1 MTMSSAE
8 KKPLSD
14 VEKQLSTD
22 DRDVK
27 DLWQEALKGYQGIV
41 GFSLERKFDDV
52 QSMLDFGTEQM
63 NKFHKFRHDKG
74 KVDRLR
80 TLLASNLDYVEKG
93 ANQIIEAASPAFPP
107 AAAIGT
113 ALTYILQACRS
124 VSADYDVVIVF
135 FEDMNSFLQRIS
147 ILEAR
152 LPQKR
157 AYQNCLM
164 EVFTS
169 LLNMCGFAQK
179 YIELGRFKKWITN
192 LFQGEDSE
200 LGGARALMNK
210 RLGHL
215 QQATEFAILGNSE
228 ETLKMTTQLDENQRS
243 HTQMLERFENTIDS
257 INENTENIKNDVAK
271 LLKLFG
277 GQTEESQANS
287 DMIGSASS
295 VKGVQDAK
303 ESGDKSLSARAI
315 RYFIPGLGRNIEEES
330 EALRET
336 LLPDFCNWVFS
347 EPSWNDWLVMK
358 DGERP
363 VLAITGQPG
372 IGKSH
377 LAVALYDK
385 LEERAREDETGHTC
399 VVHFYFREEDD
410 VFCSFLSCM
419 VSIVIQIAET
429 SNAACEKLK
438 AQLARDDINI
448 NNRLW
453 QHLAIFLL
461 KPLFEQNSKFNL
473 FVVLDGLDEIRDWNA
488 FKEFLSMFV
497 TEKRLRMSLVV
508 TSRPERLEDFPKDI
522 RLLEIEATKDKQ
534 RQDFKV
540 LIWHRI
546 NSLGCLKKFSRY
558 VKQRVAVAVE
568 ETSPNMLYAEH
579 MLTKLDSLGRE
590 GAVLKALN
598 QNKPDDLNDIYE
610 GLLSDCRRR
619 TPISHQQIAASI
631 LHWIAFSKRR
641 LTLNEVQSL
650 LRHLSQ
656 EADFSLEDIP
666 EFTSK
671 FLKVADTGYDAE
683 LRAKAQASKIT
694 MVQDLKQHGD
704 DNDDIYDD
712 GPLPVKFQERSM
724 RRYFTDG
731 PHAPSTLRWGSS
743 EAHRRIFLSST
754 KLFQPSRTDVD
765 KGLQKYCAVFLLH
778 HWSNIQVAQHTLQEQ
793 VEVLEAFAEALS
805 NKTGFSKM
813 MGKVGMTYRYASTT
827 VTDLRIQDWAKLVK
841 IPEVKGSLS
850 DFAVEWWCRVEQE
863 PATFRLGLAKG
874 YLQELYQS
882 LSLQDAMKAWEC
894 LQSIMQLIGKGNLLM
909 EQGRLNFPDQ
919 FKNVKTS
926 DETEV
931 VFDEAM
937 ASLGILGLFVE
948 DVTPDAG
955 GHRATAEVLL
965 KTGYLEP
972 AEKTCRTALELCSPS
987 NPEWYR
993 ASSVLCDILLQ
1004 AKKNEDAHQFAGGA
1018 VSQLWIKEIPGHL
1031 KRAVC
1036 TTYARAQTKLRN
1048 FDSALQYYTEAKKS
1062 DPDGITPASDLVAEL
1077 SVFYQ
1082 KADQA
1087 GYIKA
1092 LRSWTLLERI
1102 TWLASN
1108 YATEGEDRLALLC
1121 DIAVQTGEKQ
1131 FIVEFYEQVVA
1142 FLDNLD
1148 AGTPLRLDLA
1158 VVYFE
1163 ACKDAEK
1170 ALNTLNEIFDSHDT
1184 VFVYPITSVTPVWV
1198 MRMAL
1203 TLMTNVQVE
1212 LFRQSRDAIYKAERL
1227 QSLSSLM
1234 ERPLS
1239 LHIPHISPIDTI
1251 SYRIGL
1257 SYMYW
1262 VMGPK
1267 ATFEETLR
1275 ELFKESFEGLS
1286 DSIKWND
1293 GTYVWTLTQ
1302 ALALLSR
1309 ALGNDDTLRR
1319 YARIVGSALLSRLT
1333 RSQEDD
1339 NSAGGKQEVSHVTEG
1354 DEHGSEDNSHEDEGD
1369 LLSDSWYTCGGF
1381 CSPARPFRRWGD
1393 GSAYLYI
1400 TFETGMICEECQ
1412 TECDAMKRGEGTGK
1426 ARYFHGIGHDYVKLP
1441 VEGWRGVK
1449 NGMLRLDGEEPV
1461 LFNDF
1466 LKKLQTD
1473 VIENAWDR
1481 LWSGEI

>member
-1 MTMSSAE
+1 MSSAE

-41 GFSLERKFDDV
+41 GFSLERKFDNV

-74 KVDRLR
+74 KIDRLR
-80 TLLASNLDYVEKG
+80 TLLASNLNYVEKG

-124 VSADYDVVIVF
+124 VSADYDIVIVF

-147 ILEAR
+147 ILESR

-169 LLNMCGFAQK
+169 LLNMCGFAHK

-243 HTQMLERFENTIDS
+243 HTQMLERFENTMDS

-287 DMIGSASS
+287 DMLGSASS

-303 ESGDKSLSARAI
+303 ESGDKTLSARAI

-347 EPSWNDWLVMK
+347 EPSWNDWLAMK
-358 DGERP
+358 EGERP

-473 FVVLDGLDEIRDWNA
+473 FIVLDGLDEMRDWNA

-522 RLLEIEATKDKQ
+522 RLLQIEATKDKQ

-579 MLTKLDSLGRE
+579 MLTRLDSLGRE

-598 QNKPDDLNDIYE
+598 QKRPVDLNDIYE
-610 GLLSDCRRR
+610 GLLSECRRR

-631 LHWIAFSKRR
+631 LHWIAFAKRR
-641 LTLNEVQSL
+641 LKLNEVQSL
-650 LRHLSQ
+650 LRHISQ
-656 EADFSLEDIP
+656 EADFTFEDIP

-671 FLKVADTGYDAE
+671 FLKVADTGYNAE
-683 LRAKAQASKIT
+683 LQARAQASKAT

-712 GPLPVKFQERSM
+712 GPLPVKFQKRSM
-724 RRYFTDG
+724 RCYFTDG
-731 PHAPSTLRWGSS
+731 PHAPSTLRWGPS
-743 EAHRRIFLSST
+743 EAHRQIFLSST
-754 KLFQPSRTDVD
+754 KLFQPSRMDVD
-765 KGLQKYCAVFLLH
+765 KNLQKYCAVFLLH
-778 HWSNIQVAQHTLQEQ
+778 HWSNIQVAQHTHQEQ

-841 IPEVKGSLS
+841 IPEVKDSLS
-850 DFAVEWWCRVEQE
+850 DFSAEWWCRVEQD

-874 YLQELYQS
+874 YLRELYQS
-882 LSLQDAMKAWEC
+882 LNVEDAMKAWEC
-894 LQSIMQLIGKGNLLM
+894 LQSIMLLIGKGNLLM

-919 FKNVKTS
+919 FEDVKNCDGT
-926 DETEV
+926 ET
-931 VFDEAM
+931 VFD
-937 ASLGILGLFVE
+937 ASKATLGILGLFVE
-948 DVTPDAG
+948 DVTPDEG

-965 KTGYLEP
+965 KTGYLKP
-972 AEKTCRTALELCSPS
+972 AEKTCRTALLCEL
-987 NPEWYR
+987 NDPEWYR
-993 ASSVLCDILLQ
+993 ASSVMCDILLQ
-1004 AKKNEDAHQFAGGA
+1004 AKKNEYAYQLAGAA
-1018 VSQLWIKEIPGHL
+1018 VSQLYRVEIPGHL

-1036 TTYARAQTKLRN
+1036 TTYARVQTELRN
-1048 FDSALQYYTEAKKS
+1048 FDSALQYYTEAKNS

-1087 GYIKA
+1087 GYIEA
-1092 LRSWTLLERI
+1092 LKSWTILERI
-1102 TWLASN
+1102 TWLASD
-1108 YATEGEDRLALLC
+1108 YATEGEDRVALLC

-1131 FIVEFYEQVVA
+1131 FVVEFYEQVVA

-1163 ACKDAEK
+1163 ACKDAGK

-1184 VFVYPITSVTPVWV
+1184 IFVYPITSVTPGWV
-1198 MRMAL
+1198 FRMAL

-1212 LFRQSRDAIYKAERL
+1212 LFRQSRDPVYKAERL
-1227 QSLSSLM
+1227 QSLASLM

-1239 LHIPHISPIDTI
+1239 LNIPHISPMATI
-1251 SYRIGL
+1251 SHRIGL

-1275 ELFKESFEGLS
+1275 KLFKESFEALS

-1293 GTYVWTLTQ
+1293 GTYLWTLAQ

-1333 RSQEDD
+1333 KSQEDD
-1339 NSAGGKQEVSHVTEG
+1339 KSAGGKQRASHIPEG
-1354 DEHGSEDNSHEDEGD
+1354 DEHGSEGNSPKDEGD
-1369 LLSDSWYTCGGF
+1369 LLSDPGYTCGGF

-1412 TECDAMKRGEGTGK
+1412 TEYQAMKRGERTGK
-1426 ARYFHGIGHDYVKLP
+1426 VRYFHGIGHDHVKLP

-1449 NGMLRLDGEEPV
+1449 NGLLRLDGEEPV
-1461 LFNDF
+1461 PFGSF
-1466 LKKLQTD
+1466 LKKLQTE

-1481 LWSGEI
+1481 LWSGEA

>member
-41 GFSLERKFDDV
+41 GFSLERKFDNV

-74 KVDRLR
+74 KIDRLR

-124 VSADYDVVIVF
+124 VSADYDIVIVF

-147 ILEAR
+147 ILESR
-152 LPQKR
+152 LPQKK

-169 LLNMCGFAQK
+169 LLNMCGFAHK

-243 HTQMLERFENTIDS
+243 HTQMLERFENTMDS

-277 GQTEESQANS
+277 GQTEESQANN
-287 DMIGSASS
+287 DMLGSESS
-295 VKGVQDAK
+295 VKGVQDAE
-303 ESGDKSLSARAI
+303 ESGDKTLSARAI

-330 EALRET
+330 EALRGT

-347 EPSWNDWLVMK
+347 EPSWNDWLAMN

-377 LAVALYDK
+377 LALALYDK
-385 LEERAREDETGHTC
+385 LEERAREDKTGHTC

-453 QHLAIFLL
+453 QHLAIYLL

-473 FVVLDGLDEIRDWNA
+473 FFVLDGLDEMRDWNA
-488 FKEFLSMFV
+488 FKGFLSMFV
-497 TEKRLRMSLVV
+497 TEKRLRISLVV
-508 TSRPERLEDFPKDI
+508 TSRPERLEDFPTDI
-522 RLLEIEATKDKQ
+522 RLLQIEATKDKQ

-568 ETSPNMLYAEH
+568 ETSP
-579 MLTKLDSLGRE
+579 S
-590 GAVLKALN
+590 
-598 QNKPDDLNDIYE
+598 
-610 GLLSDCRRR
+610 
-619 TPISHQQIAASI
+619 
-631 LHWIAFSKRR
+631 
-641 LTLNEVQSL
+641 
-650 LRHLSQ
+650 
-656 EADFSLEDIP
+656 
-666 EFTSK
+666 
-671 FLKVADTGYDAE
+671 YDAE

-712 GPLPVKFQERSM
+712 GSLPVN
-724 RRYFTDG
+724 
-731 PHAPSTLRWGSS
+731 
-743 EAHRRIFLSST
+743 T
-754 KLFQPSRTDVD
+754 KLFQPSRMD
-765 KGLQKYCAVFLLH
+765 
-778 HWSNIQVAQHTLQEQ
+778 VAQHTHQEQ

-841 IPEVKGSLS
+841 IPEVKDSLS
-850 DFAVEWWCRVEQE
+850 GFAAEWWCRVEQE
-863 PATFRLGLAKG
+863 PGTFRLGLAKG

-882 LSLQDAMKAWEC
+882 ESLQDAMKAWEC

-919 FKNVKTS
+919 FENVKTC

-948 DVTPDAG
+948 DVTPDAS

-972 AEKTCRTALELCSPS
+972 AEKTCRTALQLCNPS

-1004 AKKNEDAHQFAGGA
+1004 AKKNEDAHQFAGAA

-1031 KRAVC
+1031 KRTVC
-1036 TTYARAQTKLRN
+1036 TTYARAHTELRN

-1203 TLMTNVQVE
+1203 TMMTNVQVE
-1212 LFRQSRDAIYKAERL
+1212 LFRQSRDPIYKAERL

-1234 ERPLS
+1234 KRPLS

-1275 ELFKESFEGLS
+1275 KLFRESFEGLS

-1339 NSAGGKQEVSHVTEG
+1339 NSAGGKQKVSHVTEG
-1354 DEHGSEDNSHEDEGD
+1354 DKHGSEDSSHEDEGD

-1466 LKKLQTD
+1466 LKKLQTE
-1473 VIENAWDR
+1473 VIENAWGR

>member
-1 MTMSSAE
+1 MTIPSAE
-8 KKPLSD
+8 KQPSSG

-41 GFSLERKFDDV
+41 GFSLERKFDNL

-63 NKFHKFRHDKG
+63 NRFHKFRHDKG

-124 VSADYDVVIVF
+124 VSADYDIVIVF

-147 ILEAR
+147 ILESR
-152 LPQKR
+152 LPQKK

-164 EVFTS
+164 DVFTS
-169 LLNMCGFAQK
+169 LLNMCGFAHK

-192 LFQGEDSE
+192 LFQGDDSE
-200 LGGARALMNK
+200 LGEARANMNK
-210 RLGHL
+210 RLGNL

-243 HTQMLERFENTIDS
+243 HTEMLERFGNTMDS
-257 INENTENIKNDVAK
+257 IHENTENIKDDVAK

-277 GQTEESQANS
+277 GQTKNIQANS
-287 DMIGSASS
+287 DLTDIASS
-295 VKGVQDAK
+295 GEGVQNAK
-303 ESGDKSLSARAI
+303 ESGGKTLSAKAI
-315 RYFIPGLGRNIEEES
+315 RYFMPRIGNNIEEES
-330 EALRET
+330 QALRET

-347 EPSWNDWLVMK
+347 EPSWNDWLAMK

-363 VLAITGQPG
+363 VLAIAGQPG

-385 LEERAREDETGHTC
+385 LEERAREDESGHTC

-410 VFCSFLSCM
+410 VFCTFLSGIIS
-419 VSIVIQIAET
+419 VIIQIAET
-429 SNAACEKLK
+429 NNAACEKLK
-438 AQLARDDINI
+438 TQLARDDINL
-448 NNRLW
+448 NARLW
-453 QHLAIFLL
+453 QHLAEYLL

-488 FKEFLSMFV
+488 FKDFLSKFV
-497 TEKRLRMSLVV
+497 IEERLRMSLVV
-508 TSRPERLEDFPKDI
+508 TSRPERLKDFPTDI
-522 RLLEIEATKDKQ
+522 QLLQIEATKEKQ
-534 RQDFKV
+534 RHGFKV

-546 NSLGCLKKFSRY
+546 NSLGCLKKFCRY

-579 MLTKLDSLGRE
+579 MLSQLNNLNRE
-590 GAVLKALN
+590 GAVLKALK
-598 QNKPDDLNDIYE
+598 QKKPDDLNDIY
-610 GLLSDCRRR
+610 
-619 TPISHQQIAASI
+619 
-631 LHWIAFSKRR
+631 K
-641 LTLNEVQSL
+641 VQSL

-656 EADFSLEDIP
+656 EGAFTLEDIP

-683 LRAKAQASKIT
+683 LRARAQASKVT
-694 MVQDLKQHGD
+694 MVQDLRQHGD

-731 PHAPSTLRWGSS
+731 PHAPSTL
-743 EAHRRIFLSST
+743 E
-754 KLFQPSRTDVD
+754 
-765 KGLQKYCAVFLLH
+765 YCAVFLIN
-778 HWSNIQVAQHTLQEQ
+778 HWSNIQVAQHTHEEQ
-793 VEVLEAFAEALS
+793 VEVLEAFAEALG
-805 NKTGFSKM
+805 NKTGYSKM
-813 MGKVGMTYRYASTT
+813 MGKVGMSYRYAPTA

-841 IPEVKGSLS
+841 IQKVKDSLS
-850 DFAVEWWCRVEQE
+850 DFAAEWWRRVEHD

-882 LSLQDAMKAWEC
+882 LNSQDALKAWEC
-894 LQSIMQLIGKGNLLM
+894 LRSIMQLIGKGNLLM
-909 EQGRLNFPDQ
+909 DQGRLNFPDQ
-919 FKNVKTS
+919 FEDVKTR
-926 DETEV
+926 DETEA

-937 ASLGILGLFVE
+937 ASLGILGLFSE

-972 AEKTCRTALELCSPS
+972 AEKTCRTALQLCNPS

-1004 AKKNEDAHQFAGGA
+1004 AKKNEDAYQFAGSA
-1018 VSQLWIKEIPGHL
+1018 VSELWRVDIPGHL
-1031 KRAVC
+1031 KRSVC
-1036 TTYARAQTKLRN
+1036 ISYARAQTQLRD
-1048 FDSALQYYTEAKKS
+1048 FDSALQHYSEAKNS

-1077 SVFYQ
+1077 SVFFR

-1087 GYIKA
+1087 GYIQA
-1092 LRSWTLLERI
+1092 LKSWSLLERI

-1121 DIAVQTGEKQ
+1121 DIAVQAGEKQ

-1170 ALNTLNEIFDSHDT
+1170 ALSILNEIFDSHDMG
-1184 VFVYPITSVTPVWV
+1184 FVYPITAVTPVWV
-1198 MRMAL
+1198 IGMAL
-1203 TLMTNVQVE
+1203 KLMTNVQVK
-1212 LFRQSRDAIYKAERL
+1212 LFRRSRDPVYKAKRL
-1227 QSLSSLM
+1227 QSLASLLK
-1234 ERPLS
+1234 RPLS
-1239 LHIPHISPIDTI
+1239 LDVPHISPAVTATH
-1251 SYRIGL
+1251 RVGL
-1257 SYMYW
+1257 SYMYL

-1267 ATFEETLR
+1267 AKFEETLR
-1275 ELFKESFEGLS
+1275 ILLKESFDGLS
-1286 DSIKWND
+1286 DSIEWND
-1293 GTYVWTLTQ
+1293 GPYVWTLTQ

-1333 RSQEDD
+1333 KSQEDD
-1339 NSAGGKQEVSHVTEG
+1339 NSAVGKEEVSYAPRKTTIETEEG
-1354 DEHGSEDNSHEDEGD
+1354 EHGPEDNFPEDEGD
-1369 LLSDSWYTCGGF
+1369 LLSDPWYTYGGF
-1381 CSPARPFRRWGD
+1381 CSPARPFQRWGD
-1393 GSAYLYI
+1393 GSAYFYI

-1412 TECDAMKRGEGTGK
+1412 AEYEAMKRGEGTGK
-1426 ARYFHGIGHDYVKLP
+1426 VRYFHGIAHDYFKLP

-1449 NGMLRLDGEEPV
+1449 NGLLRLDGEEPV
-1461 LFNDF
+1461 PFDKF
-1466 LKKLQTD
+1466 LKKLQTE

-1481 LWSGEI
+1481 LWSG

>member
-41 GFSLERKFDDV
+41 GFSLERKFDNV

-124 VSADYDVVIVF
+124 VSADYDIVIVF

-147 ILEAR
+147 ILESR

-169 LLNMCGFAQK
+169 LLNMCGFAHK

-243 HTQMLERFENTIDS
+243 HTQMLERFENTMDS

-277 GQTEESQANS
+277 GQTEESQANN
-287 DMIGSASS
+287 DM
-295 VKGVQDAK
+295 
-303 ESGDKSLSARAI
+303 
-315 RYFIPGLGRNIEEES
+315 
-330 EALRET
+330 
-336 LLPDFCNWVFS
+336 
-347 EPSWNDWLVMK
+347 
-358 DGERP
+358 
-363 VLAITGQPG
+363 
-372 IGKSH
+372 
-377 LAVALYDK
+377 
-385 LEERAREDETGHTC
+385 
-399 VVHFYFREEDD
+399 
-410 VFCSFLSCM
+410 
-419 VSIVIQIAET
+419 
-429 SNAACEKLK
+429 LK

-473 FVVLDGLDEIRDWNA
+473 FIVLDGLDEMRDLNA
-488 FKEFLSMFV
+488 FKEFLSI
-497 TEKRLRMSLVV
+497 
-508 TSRPERLEDFPKDI
+508 PERLEDFPKDI
-522 RLLEIEATKDKQ
+522 RLLQIEATKDKQ

-579 MLTKLDSLGRE
+579 MLTRLDSLGRE

-598 QNKPDDLNDIYE
+598 QKRPVDLNDIYE
-610 GLLSDCRRR
+610 GLLSECRRR
-619 TPISHQQIAASI
+619 TPISRQQIAASI
-631 LHWIAFSKRR
+631 LHWIAFAKRR
-641 LTLNEVQSL
+641 LKLNEVQSL
-650 LRHLSQ
+650 LRHISQ
-656 EADFSLEDIP
+656 EADFTFEDIP

-671 FLKVADTGYDAE
+671 FLKVADTGYNAE
-683 LRAKAQASKIT
+683 LQARAQASKAT

-712 GPLPVKFQERSM
+712 GPLPVKFQKRSM
-724 RRYFTDG
+724 RCYFTDG
-731 PHAPSTLRWGSS
+731 PHAPSTLRWGPS
-743 EAHRRIFLSST
+743 EAHRQIFLSST
-754 KLFQPSRTDVD
+754 KLFQPSRMDVD
-765 KGLQKYCAVFLLH
+765 KNLQKYCAVFLLH
-778 HWSNIQVAQHTLQEQ
+778 HWSNIQVAQHTHQEQ

-841 IPEVKGSLS
+841 IPEVKDSLS
-850 DFAVEWWCRVEQE
+850 DFSAEWWCRVEQD

-874 YLQELYQS
+874 YLRELYQS
-882 LSLQDAMKAWEC
+882 LNVEDAMKAWEC
-894 LQSIMQLIGKGNLLM
+894 LQSIMLLIGKGNLLM

-919 FKNVKTS
+919 FEDVKNCDGT
-926 DETEV
+926 ET
-931 VFDEAM
+931 VFD
-937 ASLGILGLFVE
+937 ASKATLGILGLFVE
-948 DVTPDAG
+948 DVTPDEG

-965 KTGYLEP
+965 KTGYLKP
-972 AEKTCRTALELCSPS
+972 AEKTCRTALLCEL
-987 NPEWYR
+987 NDPEWYR
-993 ASSVLCDILLQ
+993 ASSVMCDILLQ
-1004 AKKNEDAHQFAGGA
+1004 AKKNEYAYQLAGAA
-1018 VSQLWIKEIPGHL
+1018 VSQLYRVEIPGHL

-1036 TTYARAQTKLRN
+1036 TTYARVQTELRN
-1048 FDSALQYYTEAKKS
+1048 FDSALQYYTEAKNS

-1087 GYIKA
+1087 GYIEA
-1092 LRSWTLLERI
+1092 LKSWTILERI
-1102 TWLASN
+1102 TWLASD
-1108 YATEGEDRLALLC
+1108 YATEGEDRVALLC

-1131 FIVEFYEQVVA
+1131 FVVEFYEQVVA

-1148 AGTPLRLDLA
+1148 AGTPLRLDIA

-1163 ACKDAEK
+1163 ACKDAGK

-1184 VFVYPITSVTPVWV
+1184 IFVYPITSVTPGWV
-1198 MRMAL
+1198 FRMAL

-1212 LFRQSRDAIYKAERL
+1212 LFRQSRDPVYKAERL
-1227 QSLSSLM
+1227 QSLASLM

-1239 LHIPHISPIDTI
+1239 LNIPHISPMATI
-1251 SYRIGL
+1251 SHRIGL

-1275 ELFKESFEGLS
+1275 KLFKESFEALS

-1293 GTYVWTLTQ
+1293 GTYLWTLAQ

-1319 YARIVGSALLSRLT
+1319 YARIVGSALLSRRT
-1333 RSQEDD
+1333 KSQEDD
-1339 NSAGGKQEVSHVTEG
+1339 KSAGGKQRASHIPEG
-1354 DEHGSEDNSHEDEGD
+1354 DEHGSEGNSPKDEGD
-1369 LLSDSWYTCGGF
+1369 LLSDPGYTCGGF

-1412 TECDAMKRGEGTGK
+1412 TEYEAMKRGERTGK
-1426 ARYFHGIGHDYVKLP
+1426 VRYFHGIGHDHVKLP

-1449 NGMLRLDGEEPV
+1449 NGLLRLDGEEPV
-1461 LFNDF
+1461 PFGSF
-1466 LKKLQTD
+1466 LKKLQTE

-1481 LWSGEI
+1481 LWSGEA

>member
-41 GFSLERKFDDV
+41 GFSLERKFDNV

-74 KVDRLR
+74 KIDRLR
-80 TLLASNLDYVEKG
+80 TLLASNLNYVEKG

-124 VSADYDVVIVF
+124 VSADYDIVIVF

-147 ILEAR
+147 ILESR

-169 LLNMCGFAQK
+169 LLNMCGFAHK

-243 HTQMLERFENTIDS
+243 HTQMLERFENTMDS

-287 DMIGSASS
+287 DMLGSASS

-303 ESGDKSLSARAI
+303 ESGDKTLSARAI
-315 RYFIPGLGRNIEEES
+315 RYFIPELGRNIEEES

-347 EPSWNDWLVMK
+347 EPSWNDWLAMK
-358 DGERP
+358 EGERP

-473 FVVLDGLDEIRDWNA
+473 FIVLDGLDEMRDWNA

-522 RLLEIEATKDKQ
+522 RLLQIEATKDKQ

-568 ETSPNMLYAEH
+568 ETSPNF
-579 MLTKLDSLGRE
+579 T
-590 GAVLKALN
+590 
-598 QNKPDDLNDIYE
+598 
-610 GLLSDCRRR
+610 
-619 TPISHQQIAASI
+619 
-631 LHWIAFSKRR
+631 F
-641 LTLNEVQSL
+641 
-650 LRHLSQ
+650 
-656 EADFSLEDIP
+656 EDIP

-671 FLKVADTGYDAE
+671 FLKVADTGYNAE
-683 LRAKAQASKIT
+683 LQARAQASKAT

-712 GPLPVKFQERSM
+712 GPLPVKFQKRSM
-724 RRYFTDG
+724 RCYFTDG
-731 PHAPSTLRWGSS
+731 PHAPSTLRWGPS
-743 EAHRRIFLSST
+743 EAHRQIFLSST
-754 KLFQPSRTDVD
+754 KLFQPSRMDVD
-765 KGLQKYCAVFLLH
+765 KNLQKYCAVFLLH
-778 HWSNIQVAQHTLQEQ
+778 HWSNIQVAQHTHQEQ

-841 IPEVKGSLS
+841 IPEVKDSLS
-850 DFAVEWWCRVEQE
+850 DFSAEWWCRVEQD

-874 YLQELYQS
+874 YLRELYQS
-882 LSLQDAMKAWEC
+882 LNVEDAMKAWEC
-894 LQSIMQLIGKGNLLM
+894 LQSIMLLIGKGNLLM

-919 FKNVKTS
+919 FEDVKNCDGT
-926 DETEV
+926 ET
-931 VFDEAM
+931 VFD
-937 ASLGILGLFVE
+937 ASKATLGILGLFVE
-948 DVTPDAG
+948 DVTPDEG

-965 KTGYLEP
+965 KTGYLKP
-972 AEKTCRTALELCSPS
+972 AEKTCRTALLCEL
-987 NPEWYR
+987 NDPEWYR
-993 ASSVLCDILLQ
+993 ASSVMCDILLQ
-1004 AKKNEDAHQFAGGA
+1004 AKKNEYAYQLAGAA
-1018 VSQLWIKEIPGHL
+1018 VSQLYRVEIPGHL

-1036 TTYARAQTKLRN
+1036 TTYARVQTELRN
-1048 FDSALQYYTEAKKS
+1048 FDSALQYYTEAKNS

-1087 GYIKA
+1087 GYIEA
-1092 LRSWTLLERI
+1092 LKSWTILERI
-1102 TWLASN
+1102 TWLASD
-1108 YATEGEDRLALLC
+1108 YATEGEDRVALFC

-1131 FIVEFYEQVVA
+1131 FVVEFYEQVVA

-1163 ACKDAEK
+1163 ACKDAGK

-1184 VFVYPITSVTPVWV
+1184 IFVYPITSVTPGW
-1198 MRMAL
+1198 MFRMAL

-1212 LFRQSRDAIYKAERL
+1212 LFRQSRDPVYKAERL
-1227 QSLSSLM
+1227 QSLASLM

-1239 LHIPHISPIDTI
+1239 LNIPHISPMATI
-1251 SYRIGL
+1251 SHRIGL

-1275 ELFKESFEGLS
+1275 KLFKESFEALS

-1293 GTYVWTLTQ
+1293 GTYLWTLAQ

-1333 RSQEDD
+1333 KSQEDD
-1339 NSAGGKQEVSHVTEG
+1339 KSAGGKQRASHIPEG
-1354 DEHGSEDNSHEDEGD
+1354 DEHGSEGNSPKDEGD
-1369 LLSDSWYTCGGF
+1369 LLSDPGYTCGGF

-1412 TECDAMKRGEGTGK
+1412 TEYQAMKRGERTGK
-1426 ARYFHGIGHDYVKLP
+1426 VRYFHGIGHDHVKLP

-1449 NGMLRLDGEEPV
+1449 NGLLRLDGEEPV
-1461 LFNDF
+1461 PFGSF
-1466 LKKLQTD
+1466 LKKLQTE

-1481 LWSGEI
+1481 LWSGEA

>member
-1 MTMSSAE
+1 MTMPSAE

-41 GFSLERKFDDV
+41 GFSLERKFDNV

-124 VSADYDVVIVF
+124 VSADYDIVIVF

-147 ILEAR
+147 ILESR
-152 LPQKR
+152 LPQKK

-169 LLNMCGFAQK
+169 LLNMCGFAH
-179 YIELGRFKKWITN
+179 N
-192 LFQGEDSE
+192 E

-243 HTQMLERFENTIDS
+243 HTQMLERFENTMDS

-287 DMIGSASS
+287 DLLDSASS
-295 VKGVQDAK
+295 VKSVQDAQ
-303 ESGDKSLSARAI
+303 ESGDKTLSARAI

-347 EPSWNDWLVMK
+347 EPSWNDWLAMK

-377 LAVALYDK
+377 LALALYDK

-453 QHLAIFLL
+453 QHLAKYLL

-473 FVVLDGLDEIRDWNA
+473 FVVLDGLDELRDWNA
-488 FKEFLSMFV
+488 FKGFLSI
-497 TEKRLRMSLVV
+497 
-508 TSRPERLEDFPKDI
+508 PERLEDFPTDI
-522 RLLEIEATKDKQ
+522 RLLQIEATKDKQ
-534 RQDFKV
+534 RRDFKV

-568 ETSPNMLYAEH
+568 ESSPNMLYAEH
-579 MLTKLDSLGRE
+579 MLTRLDSLGRE

-598 QNKPDDLNDIYE
+598 Q
-610 GLLSDCRRR
+610 
-619 TPISHQQIAASI
+619 
-631 LHWIAFSKRR
+631 
-641 LTLNEVQSL
+641 
-650 LRHLSQ
+650 
-656 EADFSLEDIP
+656 
-666 EFTSK
+666 
-671 FLKVADTGYDAE
+671 
-683 LRAKAQASKIT
+683 
-694 MVQDLKQHGD
+694 KQ
-704 DNDDIYDD
+704 
-712 GPLPVKFQERSM
+712 P
-724 RRYFTDG
+724 
-731 PHAPSTLRWGSS
+731 
-743 EAHRRIFLSST
+743 
-754 KLFQPSRTDVD
+754 
-765 KGLQKYCAVFLLH
+765 
-778 HWSNIQVAQHTLQEQ
+778 VAQHTHQEQ

-841 IPEVKGSLS
+841 IQEVKDSLS
-850 DFAVEWWCRVEQE
+850 DFAAEWWCRVEQD

-874 YLQELYQS
+874 YLRELYQS
-882 LSLQDAMKAWEC
+882 LNVEDAMKAWEC
-894 LQSIMQLIGKGNLLM
+894 LQSIMLLIGKGNLLM

-919 FKNVKTS
+919 FEDVKKC
-926 DETEV
+926 DETET
-931 VFDEAM
+931 VFD
-937 ASLGILGLFVE
+937 ASKATLGILGLFAE
-948 DVTPDAG
+948 DVTPDEG

-965 KTGYLEP
+965 KTGYLKP
-972 AEKTCRTALELCSPS
+972 AEKTCRTALLCEL
-987 NPEWYR
+987 NDPEWYR
-993 ASSVLCDILLQ
+993 ASSVMCDILLQ
-1004 AKKNEDAHQFAGGA
+1004 AKKNEIAYQLAGAA
-1018 VSQLWIKEIPGHL
+1018 VSQLYREEIPGHL

-1036 TTYARAQTKLRN
+1036 TTYARVQTELRN
-1048 FDSALQYYTEAKKS
+1048 FDSALQYYTEAKNS

-1087 GYIKA
+1087 GYIEA
-1092 LRSWTLLERI
+1092 LKSWTILERI
-1102 TWLASN
+1102 TWLASD
-1108 YATEGEDRLALLC
+1108 YATEGEDRVALLC

-1131 FIVEFYEQVVA
+1131 FVVEFYEQVVA

-1163 ACKDAEK
+1163 ACKDAGK

-1184 VFVYPITSVTPVWV
+1184 IFVYPITSVTPG
-1198 MRMAL
+1198 
-1203 TLMTNVQVE
+1203 
-1212 LFRQSRDAIYKAERL
+1212 
-1227 QSLSSLM
+1227 
-1234 ERPLS
+1234 
-1239 LHIPHISPIDTI
+1239 
-1251 SYRIGL
+1251 IGL

-1275 ELFKESFEGLS
+1275 KLFKESFEALS

-1293 GTYVWTLTQ
+1293 EY
-1302 ALALLSR
+1302 
-1309 ALGNDDTLRR
+1309 
-1319 YARIVGSALLSRLT
+1319 
-1333 RSQEDD
+1333 E
-1339 NSAGGKQEVSHVTEG
+1339 
-1354 DEHGSEDNSHEDEGD
+1354 
-1369 LLSDSWYTCGGF
+1369 
-1381 CSPARPFRRWGD
+1381 
-1393 GSAYLYI
+1393 
-1400 TFETGMICEECQ
+1400 
-1412 TECDAMKRGEGTGK
+1412 AMKRGERIGK
-1426 ARYFHGIGHDYVKLP
+1426 VRYFHGIGHDHVKLP

-1449 NGMLRLDGEEPV
+1449 NGLLRLDGEEPV
-1461 LFNDF
+1461 PFGSF
-1466 LKKLQTD
+1466 LKKLQTE

-1481 LWSGEI
+1481 LWSGEA

>member
-1 MTMSSAE
+1 MTMPSAG
-8 KKPLSD
+8 KQLSSD

-41 GFSLERKFDDV
+41 GFSLERKFDNA

-63 NKFHKFRHDKG
+63 NRFHKFRHDKG

-124 VSADYDVVIVF
+124 VSADYDIVIVF

-243 HTQMLERFENTIDS
+243 HTQMLERFENTMDS

-287 DMIGSASS
+287 DLLGSASS
-295 VKGVQDAK
+295 AKGVMDAE
-303 ESGDKSLSARAI
+303 ESGGETLSARAV
-315 RYFIPGLGRNIEEES
+315 RYFIPVLGRNIEEES

-347 EPSWNDWLVMK
+347 EPSWIDWLAMK

-399 VVHFYFREEDD
+399 VVHFYFREEDE
-410 VFCSFLSCM
+410 VFCSFLTCM
-419 VSIVIQIAET
+419 ASFVIQIAET
-429 SNAACEKLK
+429 NNAACEKLK
-438 AQLARDDINI
+438 AQLARDDINF

-453 QHLAIFLL
+453 QHLAKYLL

-473 FVVLDGLDEIRDWNA
+473 FIVLDGLDETRDWNA
-488 FKEFLSMFV
+488 FKEFLSKFV
-497 TEKRLRMSLVV
+497 TQEGLRMSLVV
-508 TSRPERLEDFPKDI
+508 TSRPERLEDFPTDV
-522 RLLEIEATKDKQ
+522 RLLQIEVTKEKQ
-534 RQDFKV
+534 RHDFKL

-546 NSLGCLKKFSRY
+546 NSLGCLKKFCRY

-568 ETSPNMLYAEH
+568 ELSPNMLYAEH
-579 MLTKLDSLGRE
+579 MLTRLDSLGRE

-598 QNKPDDLNDIYE
+598 QNKPVDLNDIYE
-610 GLLSDCRRR
+610 GLLSECRRR

-631 LHWIAFSKRR
+631 LHWVAFAKRR
-641 LTLNEVQSL
+641 LKLNEVQSL

-656 EADFSLEDIP
+656 EADFTFEDIP

-683 LRAKAQASKIT
+683 LRAKAQASKAT

-731 PHAPSTLRWGSS
+731 PHAPSTLRWGPS

-754 KLFQPSRTDVD
+754 KLFQPSRMDID
-765 KGLQKYCAVFLLH
+765 KNLQNYCAIFLLH
-778 HWSNIQVAQHTLQEQ
+778 HWSNIQVAQHTHQEQ

-841 IPEVKGSLS
+841 IQEVKDSLS
-850 DFAVEWWCRVEQE
+850 DFAAEWWCRVEQD

-874 YLQELYQS
+874 YLRELYQS
-882 LSLQDAMKAWEC
+882 LNVEDAMKAWEC
-894 LQSIMQLIGKGNLLM
+894 LQSIMLLIGKGNLLM
-909 EQGRLNFPDQ
+909 EQGRLNFPDD
-919 FKNVKTS
+919 VKTC
-926 DETEV
+926 DETET
-931 VFDEAM
+931 VFDAAK
-937 ASLGILGLFVE
+937 ASLGILGLFAQ

-965 KTGYLEP
+965 KIGYLGP
-972 AEKTCRTALELCSPS
+972 AEKTCRAALKLCSPS

-993 ASSVLCDILLQ
+993 ASCVLCDILLQ
-1004 AKKNEDAHQFAGGA
+1004 SKRNEDAHQFAGAA
-1018 VSQLWIKEIPGHL
+1018 VSQLWIAEIPGHL

-1036 TTYARAQTKLRN
+1036 TTYARAQSELRN
-1048 FDSALQYYTEAKKS
+1048 FDSALQHYTEARDS
-1062 DPDGITPASDLVAEL
+1062 DPEGVTPSSDLVAEL
-1077 SVFYQ
+1077 DVFYQ

-1087 GYIKA
+1087 GYIQA
-1092 LRSWTLLERI
+1092 LKSWTLLERI
-1102 TWLASN
+1102 TWLASD
-1108 YATEGEDRLALLC
+1108 YATEGEDRVALLC

-1131 FIVEFYEQVVA
+1131 FVVDFYEQVVA

-1148 AGTPLRLDLA
+1148 AATPLLLDLA

-1170 ALNTLNEIFDSHDT
+1170 ALNNLDDIFDSNDT
-1184 VFVYPITSVTPVWV
+1184 VFVYPITSVTPG
-1198 MRMAL
+1198 
-1203 TLMTNVQVE
+1203 
-1212 LFRQSRDAIYKAERL
+1212 
-1227 QSLSSLM
+1227 
-1234 ERPLS
+1234 
-1239 LHIPHISPIDTI
+1239 
-1251 SYRIGL
+1251 IGL

-1275 ELFKESFEGLS
+1275 KLFKESFDALS

-1333 RSQEDD
+1333 KSPEE
-1339 NSAGGKQEVSHVTEG
+1339 NESAGGKQRASHIPEG
-1354 DEHGSEDNSHEDEGD
+1354 DEHGSEGSSPEDEGD
-1369 LLSDSWYTCGGF
+1369 LLSDPGYTCGGF

-1412 TECDAMKRGEGTGK
+1412 TEYDAVKRGEGTGK
-1426 ARYFHGIGHDYVKLP
+1426 VRYFHGIRHDYVKLP
-1441 VEGWRGVK
+1441 IEGWRGVK
-1449 NGMLRLDGEEPV
+1449 NGLLRLDGEEPV
-1461 LFNDF
+1461 PFSSF
-1466 LKKLQTD
+1466 LKKLQTE

-1481 LWSGEI
+1481 LWSGEA

>member
-1 MTMSSAE
+1 MTMPSAE

-14 VEKQLSTD
+14 VENQLSTD

-41 GFSLERKFDDV
+41 GFSLERKFDNV

-124 VSADYDVVIVF
+124 VSADYDIVIVF

-147 ILEAR
+147 ILESR
-152 LPQKR
+152 LPQKK

-169 LLNMCGFAQK
+169 LLNMCGFAHK

-243 HTQMLERFENTIDS
+243 HTQMLERFENTMDS

-287 DMIGSASS
+287 DLLDSASS
-295 VKGVQDAK
+295 VKSVQDAQ
-303 ESGDKSLSARAI
+303 ESGDKTLSARAI

-347 EPSWNDWLVMK
+347 EPSWNDWLAMK

-377 LAVALYDK
+377 LALALYDK

-453 QHLAIFLL
+453 QHLAKYLL

-473 FVVLDGLDEIRDWNA
+473 FVVLDGLDELRDWNA
-488 FKEFLSMFV
+488 FKGFLSI
-497 TEKRLRMSLVV
+497 
-508 TSRPERLEDFPKDI
+508 PERLEDFPTDI
-522 RLLEIEATKDKQ
+522 RLLQIEATKDKQ
-534 RQDFKV
+534 RRDFKV

-568 ETSPNMLYAEH
+568 ESSPNMLYAEH
-579 MLTKLDSLGRE
+579 MLTRLDSLGRE

-598 QNKPDDLNDIYE
+598 QKQPVDLNDIYE
-610 GLLSDCRRR
+610 GLLSECRRR

-631 LHWIAFSKRR
+631 LHWIAFAKRR
-641 LTLNEVQSL
+641 LKLNEVQSL
-650 LRHLSQ
+650 LRHISQ
-656 EADFSLEDIP
+656 EADFTFEDIP

-671 FLKVADTGYDAE
+671 FLKVADTGYNAE
-683 LRAKAQASKIT
+683 LRAKAQASKAT

-712 GPLPVKFQERSM
+712 GPLTVKFQERSM
-724 RRYFTDG
+724 RCYFTDG
-731 PHAPSTLRWGSS
+731 PHAPSTLRWGPS
-743 EAHRRIFLSST
+743 EAHRQIFLSST
-754 KLFQPSRTDVD
+754 KLFQPSRMDVD
-765 KGLQKYCAVFLLH
+765 KNLQKYCAVFLLH
-778 HWSNIQVAQHTLQEQ
+778 HWSNIQVAQHTHQEQ

-841 IPEVKGSLS
+841 IQEVKDSLS
-850 DFAVEWWCRVEQE
+850 DFAAEWWCRVEQD

-874 YLQELYQS
+874 YLRELYQS
-882 LSLQDAMKAWEC
+882 LNVEDAMKAWEC
-894 LQSIMQLIGKGNLLM
+894 LQSIMLLIGKGNLLM

-919 FKNVKTS
+919 FEDVKKC
-926 DETEV
+926 DETET
-931 VFDEAM
+931 VFD
-937 ASLGILGLFVE
+937 ASKATLGILGLFAE
-948 DVTPDAG
+948 DVTPDEG

-965 KTGYLEP
+965 KTGYLKP
-972 AEKTCRTALELCSPS
+972 AEKTCRTALLCEL
-987 NPEWYR
+987 NDPEWYR
-993 ASSVLCDILLQ
+993 ASSVMCDILLQ
-1004 AKKNEDAHQFAGGA
+1004 AKKNEIAYQLAGAA
-1018 VSQLWIKEIPGHL
+1018 VSQLYREEIPGHL

-1036 TTYARAQTKLRN
+1036 TTYARVQTELRN
-1048 FDSALQYYTEAKKS
+1048 FDSALQYYTEAKNS

-1087 GYIKA
+1087 GYIEA
-1092 LRSWTLLERI
+1092 LKSWTILERI
-1102 TWLASN
+1102 TWLASD
-1108 YATEGEDRLALLC
+1108 YATEGEDRVALLC

-1131 FIVEFYEQVVA
+1131 FVVEFYEQVVA

-1163 ACKDAEK
+1163 ACKDAVK

-1184 VFVYPITSVTPVWV
+1184 IFVYPITSVTPG
-1198 MRMAL
+1198 
-1203 TLMTNVQVE
+1203 
-1212 LFRQSRDAIYKAERL
+1212 
-1227 QSLSSLM
+1227 
-1234 ERPLS
+1234 
-1239 LHIPHISPIDTI
+1239 
-1251 SYRIGL
+1251 IGL

-1275 ELFKESFEGLS
+1275 KLFKESFDALS

-1293 GTYVWTLTQ
+1293 GTYLWTLAQ

-1333 RSQEDD
+1333 KSQED
-1339 NSAGGKQEVSHVTEG
+1339 EYE
-1354 DEHGSEDNSHEDEGD
+1354 
-1369 LLSDSWYTCGGF
+1369 
-1381 CSPARPFRRWGD
+1381 
-1393 GSAYLYI
+1393 
-1400 TFETGMICEECQ
+1400 
-1412 TECDAMKRGEGTGK
+1412 AMKRGERTGK
-1426 ARYFHGIGHDYVKLP
+1426 VRYFHGIGHDHVKLP

-1449 NGMLRLDGEEPV
+1449 NGLLRLDGEEPV
-1461 LFNDF
+1461 PFGSF
-1466 LKKLQTD
+1466 LKKLQTE

-1481 LWSGEI
+1481 LWAGEA